1 MKQILIRSGEAVV
14 EEVPAP
20 KPAPGQILVRTTWS
34 CVSPGTELAG
44 AEKSKVSHLIE
55 RFRNDPARLRM
66 TFDLLRE
73 RGAQAVYAKAHA
85 RLTFGNA
92 VGYSCSGTVLD
103 VGPGVQGFTHG
114 DRVACA
120 GSGYANHAELV
131 AVPMNLVAKLPEEV
145 GLAEASTVTL
155 GAIALQGVR
164 RAQVEVGARVGV
176 IGLGMIGQLTV
187 QILKAA
193 GCKVFGMDLEPSRVA
208 QARALGLDMAPI
220 HHASPLDAAVEFSE
234 GYGLDAVLLTAS
246 TPSDEPLHLAMQMA
260 RRKGRVVVVGDVG
273 LAAKRDLMYAKE
285 LDLLI
290 STSYGPGRYD
300 PSYEEAGL
308 DYPYAYVRWTENRNM
323 HAYLE
328 LIDSRQVRLDPLIRE
343 RLPMTQAAAAYA
355 RLRQEAERPYTVLLQ
370 YATDAPLAHSRHLTW
385 RHRDSVDDGIVRL
398 GIIGAGS
405 FAQGVHIPNL
415 RKQTNLFSI
424 EGIVTRR
431 GHMATAIARQVQA
444 RLAATDYHE
453 VLADPRIDAVLIA
466 TRPHDLP
473 IIIEAALRA
482 GKHVLA
488 EKPLALTMD
497 ELTHLE
503 QLVLELNASSA
514 GCPTILIGFNRRYS
528 PYAVRL
534 REQVAQRTTPLHL
547 MYRMNAAYM
556 PPEHWVHG
564 PEGGGRIRSEACHIF
579 DLFHY
584 LVGAP
589 ATRIHTAGIGVAR
602 HDIIPTDNVTVTIQY
617 AEGSLCT
624 LLYTAQGGADLPKEA
639 MELHVGHQSFLLDDY
654 RRLRGFG
661 TKLDFRTKRQDKG
674 HEQELV
680 AFHQAIAG
688 KLDTKALWEGAVET
702 TRTTLEVDRQLRE
715 IGETAVKMPYGAE
728 KER

>member
-1 MKQILIRSGEAVV
+1 MKQILIRGGEAIV
-14 EEVPAP
+14 EDVPAP
-20 KPAPGQILVRTTWS
+20 KPAPGQVLVRTAWS

-55 RFRNDPARLRM
+55 RFRRDPARLRM

-73 RGAQAVYAKAHA
+73 RGAQAVYAKAQA

-92 VGYSCSGTVLD
+92 VGYSCSGTVID
-103 VGPGVQGFTHG
+103 VGDGVYGFDPGDQ
-114 DRVACA
+114 VACA

-131 AVPMNLVAKLPEEV
+131 AVPVNLVAKLPDGV
-145 GLAEASTVTL
+145 GLANAATVTL

-164 RAQVEVGARVGV
+164 RAQVDVGSYVGV

-193 GCKVFGMDLEPSRVA
+193 GCKVFGTDLAPERVA
-208 QARALGLDMAPI
+208 QAQALGLDMAPF
-220 HHASPLDAAVEFSE
+220 HHDSPVDAAIAFSE
-234 GYGLDAVLLTAS
+234 GYGLDAVLLTAA
-246 TPSDEPLHLAMQMA
+246 TESDGPLHLAMQMA

-323 HAYLE
+323 RAYLE
-328 LIDSRQVRLDPLIRE
+328 LIASGRVQLDPLIGE
-343 RLPMTQAAAAYA
+343 RLPMTQAAAAYT
-355 RLRQEAERPYTVLLQ
+355 RLKEGTSRPYTVLLE
-370 YATDAPLAHSRHLTW
+370 YAADAPIHHARQVTW
-385 RHRDSVDDGIVRL
+385 HHRGPVLDGRVRL

-405 FAQGVHIPNL
+405 FARGVHLPNL
-415 RKQTNLFSI
+415 RKLTKQFAI

-444 RLAATDYHE
+444 RLAATSYQE
-453 VLADPRIDAVLIA
+453 VLDDPDIDAVLIA
-466 TRPHDLP
+466 TRPHDHAAM
-473 IIIEAALRA
+473 IEAALRA

-497 ELTHLE
+497 ELTRLE
-503 QLVLELNASSA
+503 QLVHDLSTSSE
-514 GCPTILIGFNRRYS
+514 GCPAILVGFNRRFS

-534 REQVAQRTTPLHL
+534 HQQVSQRTSPLHL
-547 MYRMNAAYM
+547 TYRMSAAYM
-556 PPEHWVHG
+556 PPDHWVHG
-564 PEGGGRIRSEACHIF
+564 VEGGGRIRSEACHIF
-579 DLFHY
+579 DLFYY

-589 ATRIHTAGIGVAR
+589 AVHIQTTGVGAVR
-602 HDIIPTDNVTVTIQY
+602 RDIVPTDNVT
-617 AEGSLCT
+617 
-624 LLYTAQGGADLPKEA
+624 
-639 MELHVGHQSFLLDDY
+639 
-654 RRLRGFG
+654 
-661 TKLDFRTKRQDKG
+661 
-674 HEQELV
+674 
-680 AFHQAIAG
+680 
-688 KLDTKALWEGAVET
+688 
-702 TRTTLEVDRQLRE
+702 
-715 IGETAVKMPYGAE
+715 
-728 KER
+728 